1 MANRTLTRCRA
12 RRPAA
17 LLHDRAI
24 VGAYTGTPERRC
36 ESGQLFRAWV
46 DADELPSVLAHWADI
61 PR

>member
-1 MANRTLTRCRA
+1 MRCRA